1 MKYIQIQDDAK
12 SDNKWVAEYL
22 GIGEAWESVSIS
34 LNGKIDGLITP
45 FGIDIKLDIRINNR
59 EKIMLTA
66 RKHLENITSSVFNTK
81 ISPFSRIVE
90 IKTDLRQN
98 SRRGRLKV
106 VRNSF
111 INRLKGLVSKFQ
123 NKEYLVNYIC
133 FYDDTELL
141 KILKSTDI
149 LNIQKLGSLNIDS
162 EIARLV
168 AYSLIE
174 KEEYLLKTINDCK
187 ILNDK
192 IR

>member
-1 MKYIQIQDDAK
+1 MKFIQIQDDVK
-12 SDNKWVAEYL
+12 SDNKWVAGYL
-22 GIGEAWESVSIS
+22 RIGEAWESVSIS

-59 EKIMLTA
+59 EKIILTA
-66 RKHLENITSSVFNTK
+66 RKHLENITSSNFDSK
-81 ISPFSRIVE
+81 ISPFSQVVE
-90 IKTDLRQN
+90 IKTDLRHN
-98 SRRGRLKV
+98 SRREGLKV

-123 NKEYLVNYIC
+123 SKVFLVNYIC
-133 FYDDTELL
+133 FHDDTELL

-149 LNIQKLGSLNIDS
+149 LNIQKLEKLNIDC
-162 EIARLV
+162 EGARLV

-174 KEEYLLKTINDCK
+174 KEEYLLKIINDCK
-187 ILNDK
+187 VLNDK

>member
-1 MKYIQIQDDAK
+1 MKFIQIQDDAK

-22 GIGEAWESVSIS
+22 RIGEVWESVSIS
-34 LNGKIDGLITP
+34 LNGKTNGLITP
-45 FGIDIKLDIRINNR
+45 FGIDVELDIRINNR
-59 EKIMLTA
+59 DKIILTG
-66 RKHLENITSSVFNTK
+66 RKHLENITSSNFDTK
-81 ISPFSRIVE
+81 TAPFSQVVE
-90 IKTDLRQN
+90 IKTDLRHN

-123 NKEYLVNYIC
+123 NKEYLVKYIC

-162 EIARLV
+162 DGARLV
-168 AYSLIE
+168 AYSLFE
-174 KEEYLLKTINDCK
+174 KEEYLLNIINDCK
-187 ILNDK
+187 FLNNK